1 MWVEFEFLSLFPRQ
15 RKCFRPNDF
24 ISRFSY
30 LRKLSMVASFF
41 WLLLFQIP
49 VWCKKKWTY
58 WFKLSLFLKQ
68 MPQRFWCKLN
78 LLLPVYTGI
87 PNVQTSNNVCTK
99 ILCTSN
105 FWQLLMLK
113 ICNWLS
119 VNKFRWYKLFTFPWA
134 TKTAITSTVFVK
146 CAASKT
152 FETDGN
158 ILLN

>member
-58 WFKLSLFLKQ
+58 WFKLSLFFKT
-68 MPQRFWCKLN
+68 N
-78 LLLPVYTGI
+78 
-87 PNVQTSNNVCTK
+87 
-99 ILCTSN
+99 
-105 FWQLLMLK
+105 
-113 ICNWLS
+113 
-119 VNKFRWYKLFTFPWA
+119 A
-134 TKTAITSTVFVK
+134 TAILMQTKSTI
-146 CAASKT
+146 ASLHWNSECSDFQQCLHQDPLHIKFWT
-152 FETDGN
+152 AFNAQNMQLIVGQQIPVIQTIHVSMGYENCHHFDRFGKMCGIKN
-158 ILLN
+158 FRNRWKYSA